1 MFVVKTLYNIEDVGI
16 GSDVELFKC
25 VPSANNYALNEK
37 ETFIKEYYPSK
48 NQSLAKDETD
58 FNETYI
64 NGLYKC
70 TIEDGYSFWSVTV
83 EEKTFLNDI
92 Y

>member
-48 NQSLAKDETD
+48 NQSGMST
-58 FNETYI
+58 
-64 NGLYKC
+64 
-70 TIEDGYSFWSVTV
+70 
-83 EEKTFLNDI
+83 LN
-92 Y
+92 